1 LLHAADTGDLPAM
14 MKFDCPHC
22 GQQLIHQED
31 VAGREGWC
39 RFCKCILVMPHPGQP
54 AVRSVLTLQQQFAQ
68 LERMFRF
75 AAGIVDE
82 HRQLQ
87 SSLANGQQG
96 LAHAI
101 QSRADAERSAEALR
115 EEMGRKKTTQAQ
127 LETECHRLAGQL
139 DQTMS
144 ERAAYQ
150 SASEVRMA
158 QVKLE
163 LKAQE
168 DRDGLMLSR
177 VKLIE
182 EELNRAEQGAKESFD
197 ERDSLLRSIDALR
210 TKLAQAQATEA
221 ALNVRVAQ
229 ADDRERALET
239 ELQESKRTAAESRSL
254 LEAQCKQLT
263 DLYTEEHGKRT
274 DAETRKDDA
283 QRLAE
288 CIPILEDELADT
300 RTALEAAE
308 ERNDSLAEQCSTL
321 DKTLKETQQPR
332 DLSQEGLDLEQQRLS
347 EENAHYRDV
356 LQKVEQDLAEIEAK
370 RQANEASLKKQI
382 DEKEVELWRETSLR
396 VQAELST
403 ETSKKQLAAAEE
415 NLKLLR
421 ESTESLR
428 SEIGMVTRAK
438 AV

>member
-1 LLHAADTGDLPAM
+1 M

-22 GQQLIHQED
+22 GQQLVHQEE

-39 RFCKCILVMPHPGQP
+39 RFCKCILVMPRPGEK
-54 AVRSVLTLQQQFAQ
+54 AVCQTLTLQDQFAQ

-87 SSLANGQQG
+87 AGLTNGKQG

-101 QSRADAERSAEALR
+101 QSRADAERSADALR
-115 EEMGRKKTTQAQ
+115 QEMGRNKTTQAQ
-127 LETECHRLAGQL
+127 LEAECKRLAGQL
-139 DQTMS
+139 DRTMS
-144 ERAAYQ
+144 ERVAYQ
-150 SASEVRMA
+150 SESEERMA

-163 LKAQE
+163 LKAHE
-168 DRDGLMLSR
+168 DRDGVFLDR
-177 VKLIE
+177 VMVIE

-197 ERDSLLRSIDALR
+197 ERDALLRSIDALR
-210 TKLAQAQATEA
+210 TQLTQAQATEA
-221 ALNVRVAQ
+221 ALNVRVTQ

-239 ELQESKRTAAESRSL
+239 QLQELKRTTNDSRSL
-254 LEAQCKQLT
+254 LESQCKQLT

-274 DAETRKDDA
+274 DAEVQIEDA

-288 CIPILEDELADT
+288 SIPVLEDELADA

-308 ERNDSLAEQCSTL
+308 ERNDSLAEQCNALNESMV
-321 DKTLKETQQPR
+321 ETQQP
-332 DLSQEGLDLEQQRLS
+332 SVKSHEGLDQERQQLCDEVTR
-347 EENAHYRDV
+347 YRDV
-356 LQKVEQDLAEIEAK
+356 LQKVEQDLTEIEAK
-370 RQANEASLKKQI
+370 QKENETLFRKQL
-382 DEKEVELWRETSLR
+382 DDKEVELWRETKLR
-396 VQAELST
+396 VQAELSS
-403 ETSKKQLAAAEE
+403 ETSEKELAASKAALAAAEE

-428 SEIGMVTRAK
+428 TEIGMVARAK